1 MIVASLVW
9 FEFIKI
15 CSSSY
20 RPLGVSCYVT
30 AQGLGVELNL
40 AKEKYKLINKR
51 VIFIYFPRVIPSF
64 TQIESF
70 QILSESSLG
79 IKNSVY

>member
-15 CSSSY
+15 CSSRC

-51 VIFIYFPRVIPSF
+51 VIFTYLPQVIPSF

-70 QILSESSLG
+70 QIISESSPG